1 MPLASCR
8 SRRFS
13 LYRIRIWPLPSLLPT
28 LVSPTLLQLQRPLT
42 GCFLARSDTSSTV
55 FSLQGSVLKF
65 DTRESI
71 EAHLEQLTDVAELEE
86 VRFGGNT
93 LGIDACAAVGDA
105 LSTKKGLKVRA

>member
-1 MPLASCR
+1 M
-8 SRRFS
+8 
-13 LYRIRIWPLPSLLPT
+13 
-28 LVSPTLLQLQRPLT
+28 
-42 GCFLARSDTSSTV
+42 

-71 EAHLEQLTDVAELEE
+71 EPHLEQLNAVEQLEE

-105 LSTKKGLKVRA
+105 LSTKQALKVSVRFGPGACLTRALPRPHQLHLSRN